1 MSTWSSSA
9 AASSP
14 SLGRAARANRRCSAY
29 WRGWC
34 EPDTGEVSVF
44 GEAPVEASRSKHLG
58 WVPQSPALLPWRT
71 VLENVRLPLEVNKRA
86 RCEERDPEDI
96 LARLGLGQAKS
107 MLPAHLS
114 GGMRQRVAIARAFA
128 FAPALLLMDEPFG
141 ALDEMTREHVA
152 HLLLELWQAERP
164 TVVFVTHSVNEAVVL
179 SDRVVVMGEGK
190 LTAPVDIT
198 LPRPRP
204 EGDRGHR
211 PVPRAHGRAALPPE
225 ASLHCH
231 AAPEALRPDIWAPP
245 VVAFG
250 LLLLIWEL
258 LAAHDRFLLP
268 TIGSVVNQL
277 VADPTTYLSNAGY
290 TLSEA
295 IPGVAISYVIALV
308 LAWP

>member
-1 MSTWSSSA
+1 LPMSL
-9 AASSP
+9 P
-14 SLGRAARANRRCSAY
+14 SDPPGPSTESLSRPITETPVAGAGRTGLYGRDQIVLSGVTKRFPTLAWPALDHVDLVIE
-29 WRGWC
+29 RGSFFTVIGPSGAGKSTLLRVLAGLV
-34 EPDTGEVSVF
+34 EPDTGGVSVF
-44 GEAPVEASRSKHLG
+44 GEAPVEASRAKHLG

-86 RCEERDPEDI
+86 RCDERDPGAI
-96 LARLGLGQAKS
+96 LERLGLGQAKS

-204 EGDRGHR
+204 DGIEDTALFHELTGELRSR
-211 PVPRAHGRAALPPE
+211 LKRAF
-225 ASLHCH
+225 
-231 AAPEALRPDIWAPP
+231 
-245 VVAFG
+245 VAT
-250 LLLLIWEL
+250 
-258 LAAHDRFLLP
+258 P
-268 TIGSVVNQL
+268 T
-277 VADPTTYLSNAGY
+277 
-290 TLSEA
+290 
-295 IPGVAISYVIALV
+295 
-308 LAWP
+308 

>member
-1 MSTWSSSA
+1 MQMSLPPHPPGLSTPALSRPAREA
-9 AASSP
+9 APVSDGSITSGRDRIVLSGVTKRFPTLAWPALDHVDLLIERGSFFTVIGP
-14 SLGRAARANRRCSAY
+14 SGAGKSTLLRVLAGLVQ
-29 WRGWC
+29 
-34 EPDTGEVSVF
+34 PDAGEVSVF
-44 GEAPVEASRSKHLG
+44 GEAPVEAARAKHLG

-86 RCEERDPEDI
+86 GCEERDPEEI
-96 LARLGLGQAKS
+96 LARLGLRQATS

-179 SDRVVVMGEGK
+179 SDQVAVIGEGK

-204 EGDRGHR
+204 EGVEDTALFHELAGELRSR
-211 PVPRAHGRAALPPE
+211 LKRA
-225 ASLHCH
+225 
-231 AAPEALRPDIWAPP
+231 
-245 VVAFG
+245 F
-250 LLLLIWEL
+250 
-258 LAAHDRFLLP
+258 
-268 TIGSVVNQL
+268 
-277 VADPTTYLSNAGY
+277 
-290 TLSEA
+290 
-295 IPGVAISYVIALV
+295 IATGT
-308 LAWP
+308 

>member
-1 MSTWSSSA
+1 MSLPPHPPGLSTPALSRPAREA
-9 AASSP
+9 APVSDGSITSGRDRIVLSGVTKRFPTLAWPALNDVDLVIERGSFFTVIGP
-14 SLGRAARANRRCSAY
+14 SGAGKSTLLRVLAGLVQ
-29 WRGWC
+29 
-34 EPDTGEVSVF
+34 PDAGEVSVF
-44 GEAPVEASRSKHLG
+44 GEAPVEAARAKHLG

-86 RCEERDPEDI
+86 GCEERDPEEI
-96 LARLGLGQAKS
+96 LARLGLRQATS

-179 SDRVVVMGEGK
+179 SDQVAVIGEGK

-204 EGDRGHR
+204 EGVEDATLFHELAGELRSR
-211 PVPRAHGRAALPPE
+211 LKRA
-225 ASLHCH
+225 
-231 AAPEALRPDIWAPP
+231 
-245 VVAFG
+245 F
-250 LLLLIWEL
+250 
-258 LAAHDRFLLP
+258 
-268 TIGSVVNQL
+268 
-277 VADPTTYLSNAGY
+277 
-290 TLSEA
+290 
-295 IPGVAISYVIALV
+295 IATGT
-308 LAWP
+308 

>member
-1 MSTWSSSA
+1 MQETI
-9 AASSP
+9 
-14 SLGRAARANRRCSAY
+14 ARAGHTGLYGPDKIVVTGVTKRFPTLA
-29 WRGWC
+29 WPALDHVDLVIERGSFFTVIGPSGAGKSTLLRVLAGLVK
-34 EPDTGEVSVF
+34 PDTGEVSVF

-86 RCEERDPEDI
+86 RCDERDPEAI
-96 LARLGLGQAKS
+96 LERLGLGQAKS

-204 EGDRGHR
+204 RGDRGHR
-211 PVPRAHGRAALPPE
+211 LVPRAHGRAALPPE
-225 ASLHCH
+225 AGLHCH
-231 AAPEALRPDIWAPP
+231 ADLRVCGPTSGPRQSSP
-245 VVAFG
+245 SAF
-250 LLLLIWEL
+250 
-258 LAAHDRFLLP
+258 
-268 TIGSVVNQL
+268 SC
-277 VADPTTYLSNAGY
+277 
-290 TLSEA
+290 
-295 IPGVAISYVIALV
+295 
-308 LAWP
+308 